1 MVKSPCINICT
12 INSNSGLCIGCNRTQ
27 EKINNWVTLG
37 FLEKKQVLE
46 RIQSRNQKKLMF
58 KEKAL

>member
-27 EKINNWVTLG
+27 KELNNWVTLG